1 MAINMMINK
10 DNNANNIAIL
20 GSQWGDEGKG
30 KIVDLL
36 AENADAVVRFQGG
49 HNAGHTLVIKNQ
61 VVKLKLIPSGIMQ
74 PKTKV
79 IIGQGVVLSLSALL
93 EECKMLQDIGIEP
106 FKNLYLSDMC
116 PLIIPSHQA
125 IDLARESKLAKSK
138 IGTTG
143 RGIGP
148 AYEDKVARRA
158 IKLNDCLY
166 PTQLHDK
173 LETLLDYHN
182 FLLNKYYNQPE
193 LDFNQI
199 QDQILYEFSQVKNN
213 IADTTSI
220 LHNLVKNNKKIL
232 FEGAQGA
239 LLDIDHGTYPFVTS
253 SNTTTGAIV
262 SGAGVG
268 PKAIDEVIGIT
279 KAYTTRVGSGPFPTE
294 IEGPL
299 EEHLATKGKEIG
311 TVTGRR
317 RRCGWLD
324 CVALKRVININS
336 ITQICFT
343 KLDVL
348 DELSEIP
355 VCIGY
360 ELNDQNISFPQDL
373 NKLAKC
379 KPIFKTLPGWQET
392 TAGITD
398 YNNLPDKAKEYIDF
412 VEKQLETRI
421 SIISTGPE
429 RNETLFIG
437 KKVLF

>member
-1 MAINMMINK
+1 MTH
-10 DNNANNIAIL
+10 NIAIL

-49 HNAGHTLVIKNQ
+49 HKAGHTLVINNQ
-61 VVKLKLIPSGIMQ
+61 TVKLKLIPSGIMQ

-79 IIGQGVVLSLSALL
+79 IIGQGVVVSISALL
-93 EECKMLQDIGIEP
+93 EECKMLQDIGIDP

-116 PLIIPSHQA
+116 PIIIPSHQA

-148 AYEDKVARRA
+148 AYEDKIARRA

-166 PTQLHDK
+166 PNQLHDK
-173 LETLLDYHN
+173 LESLLDYHN

-193 LDFNQI
+193 LNLDKI
-199 QDQILYEFSQVKNN
+199 KEQILSEFEKIKNN
-213 IADTTSI
+213 IADTTAI
-220 LHNLVKNNKKIL
+220 LHELVKNKKKIL

-262 SGAGVG
+262 SGSGVG
-268 PKAIDEVIGIT
+268 PKQIEEVIGIT

-294 IEGPL
+294 IEGPI

-348 DELSEIP
+348 DELDEIP
-355 VCIGY
+355 VCIKY
-360 ELNDQNISFPQDL
+360 EYNNKNISFPQDL
-373 NKLAKC
+373 NKLSQC
-379 KPIFKTLPGWQET
+379 KPIFKTLPGWKESTQ
-392 TAGITD
+392 GVTD
-398 YNNLPDKAKEYIDF
+398 YNKLPENAKKYIKF
-412 VEKQLETRI
+412 VENQLETRI

-429 RNETLFIG
+429 RNETLYIG
-437 KKVLF
+437 EKKLF